1 MRHTILTLILA
12 LAGCASSSELSTR
25 AQGHMQAAQRAARS
39 GDYRRTVDE
48 QRKAAYLYQR
58 ADARS
63 YEERLPGPPPPPG
76 PAPLPLFD
84 PNMQRNG
91 PAASQLESARGQ
103 MNQSLLP

>member
-1 MRHTILTLILA
+1 MRQTLVTLILA

-25 AQGHMQAAQRAARS
+25 AQSHMQAAQLAWHS

-48 QRKAAYLYQR
+48 QRKAAHLYQR

-63 YEERLPGPPPPPG
+63 YEEGRPAPPPPPG

-91 PAASQLESARGQ
+91 PAASQFEPR
-103 MNQSLLP
+103 